1 MLMDL
6 SPLIV
11 IVAFVA
17 LVALSTWGRT
27 QSDDATGSPRSG
39 LKPPGEPGD
48 TDRPDTVI
56 YP

>member
-1 MLMDL
+1 MDL

-11 IVAFVA
+11 IVGFVA
-17 LVALSTWGRT
+17 VIALSIWSRT
-27 QSDDATGSPRSG
+27 QDNSAGRPGRE

-48 TDRPDTVI
+48 KDRPDGGII